1 MPDDLLIA
9 ILAAGASRRL
19 GQPKQLVMIDGE
31 TLLRRQ
37 CRMAL
42 EAQVGEVVVILGC
55 HADRCS
61 AAIADL
67 PLSTRLNEDWSEGL
81 ASSIRIA
88 TRAAIEANAA
98 GLLILHGDQ
107 YRLTSQDLQKLHAA
121 WSLSKSLSACRSRHE
136 DYAGPPVILPA
147 SCFNDAL
154 NLQGDEGAR
163 RLLKAFAPDSLIDV
177 AISSAI
183 YDLDFA
189 AQLPIASST
198 NHAQ

>member
-1 MPDDLLIA
+1 MPNHLLVA

-31 TLLRRQ
+31 TLLRHQ

-42 EAQVGEVVVILGC
+42 ETQVGKIVVILGC
-55 HADRCS
+55 HADRCG
-61 AAIADL
+61 AVIADL
-67 PLSTRLNEDWSEGL
+67 PVSTRLNDAWSEGL
-81 ASSIRIA
+81 SSSIRIA

-121 WSLSKSLSACRSRHE
+121 WSLSQCLSACRSRYE

-147 SCFNDAL
+147 SSFNDAL

-163 RLLKAFAPDSLIDV
+163 RVLNTFAPDSLIDV
-177 AISSAI
+177 AIPNAVH
-183 YDLDFA
+183 DLDSP
-189 AQLPIASST
+189 AQLPTANT
-198 NHAQ
+198 PA

>member
-1 MPDDLLIA
+1 MPNHLLVA

-42 EAQVGEVVVILGC
+42 EAQVGEIVVILGC
-55 HADRCS
+55 HADRCG

-67 PLSTRLNEDWSEGL
+67 PVSTRLNEDWSEGL
-81 ASSIRIA
+81 SSSIRIA
-88 TRAAIEANAA
+88 TQAAIAANAA

-107 YRLTSQDLQKLHAA
+107 YRLTPDDLQKLHAA
-121 WSLSKSLSACRSRHE
+121 WSSFKRLSACRSRHE
-136 DYAGPPVILPA
+136 DYAGPPVILPS
-147 SCFNDAL
+147 SCFNDVL

-163 RLLKAFAPDSLIDV
+163 RVLKAFAPNSLVDV
-177 AISSAI
+177 AIPHAVH
-183 YDLDFA
+183 DLDFP
-189 AQLPIASST
+189 AQLLTANTPG
-198 NHAQ
+198 